1 MVKVRRSKNTWY
13 EYLFLIFLILWS
25 GGGFTYGIF
34 PRWMF
39 IACPINFLIFYLHG
53 YKIRKYEVILICSV
67 YLVLLLQMLKFGG
80 ALITTFTP
88 ICAIVT
94 CMFFARLIA
103 PKFSCIFVDIIYKL
117 SYITLILW
125 VVTLFPWGVSL
136 LRSVATSLPQLGWEN
151 FTYTTNVVDTLY
163 VFSVPKDVSGVIR
176 NSGPF
181 WEPGRFTIFIT
192 IALAINIFK
201 HRESMFSKR
210 NIVLLLTNITTF
222 STTGYVA
229 MGVLIIGYAILGR
242 LKLTYKFFIVFI
254 LAILIPFVVQLDFIS
269 AKIIQQSGE
278 LDVTWSR
285 FGALYYHWSQIVK
298 SPIIGYGPFLA
309 NASSELLLSPNGIT
323 DIIRYYGFPLSTV
336 FYIMLYKGTRLYIGT
351 SNPKINICCFIVIIT
366 LCFSQT
372 ITLSPFFYL
381 LYFLAFNN
389 TELCHQK

>member
-1 MVKVRRSKNTWY
+1 
-13 EYLFLIFLILWS
+13 
-25 GGGFTYGIF
+25 
-34 PRWMF
+34 
-39 IACPINFLIFYLHG
+39 
-53 YKIRKYEVILICSV
+53 
-67 YLVLLLQMLKFGG
+67 
-80 ALITTFTP
+80 
-88 ICAIVT
+88 
-94 CMFFARLIA
+94 
-103 PKFSCIFVDIIYKL
+103 
-117 SYITLILW
+117 
-125 VVTLFPWGVSL
+125 
-136 LRSVATSLPQLGWEN
+136 
-151 FTYTTNVVDTLY
+151 
-163 VFSVPKDVSGVIR
+163 
-176 NSGPF
+176 
-181 WEPGRFTIFIT
+181 
-192 IALAINIFK
+192 
-201 HRESMFSKR
+201 MFSKR

-381 LYFLAFNN
+381 LYFLAFNKSSSVN
-389 TELCHQK
+389 FLKLTLPLSSQETISSTNKNGSRCGKSDFISFVTAMFSPIKDYLNFLMMIAPLCPPKPKFALIAASTFISIPLFGT